1 MQQLTGKI
9 ISLAA
14 LTKIPPSLSLNHIFN
29 KEAIKSLIHEE
40 DGNPN
45 MAAWN
50 EFWKKWSPRLNMFT
64 LGVSVTFLVGV
75 FAAARYSRL
84 SPLRTMALMNGFAK
98 TFYDYL
104 KFKKEQ
110 KAEGQDP

>member
-1 MQQLTGKI
+1 
-9 ISLAA
+9 
-14 LTKIPPSLSLNHIFN
+14 
-29 KEAIKSLIHEE
+29 
-40 DGNPN
+40 
-45 MAAWN
+45 
-50 EFWKKWSPRLNMFT
+50 MFT
-64 LGVSVTFLVGV
+64 LGVTVTFLVGV
-75 FAAARYSRL
+75 FAAAWYSRL

>member
-14 LTKIPPSLSLNHIFN
+14 LKKISPSLSLSHIFN

-40 DGNPN
+40 ELQDGDRN

-50 EFWKKWSPRLNMFT
+50 EFWRKWSPRYNMFA

-75 FAAARYSRL
+75 FAAARYSKL

-98 TFYDYL
+98 TII
-104 KFKKEQ
+104 
-110 KAEGQDP
+110 